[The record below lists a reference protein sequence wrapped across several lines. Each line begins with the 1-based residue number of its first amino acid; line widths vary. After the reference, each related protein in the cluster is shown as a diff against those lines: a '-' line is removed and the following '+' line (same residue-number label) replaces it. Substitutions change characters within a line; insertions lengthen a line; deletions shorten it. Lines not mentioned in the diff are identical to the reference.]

1 MQMITTF
8 EKDEF
13 KLKELFEG
21 ISYTTSRRYG
31 KYVNVPVDNIVSSII
46 DDKNEVSMIVTNGKV
61 VIGYGHLNLFNKYS
75 RRFQATLGLV
85 VHDNFQG
92 IGVGTFI
99 LENLIQHATKLKL
112 KKLWVHV
119 HEDNIPSLFIFKKF
133 HFNTEG
139 VFKDDEWFDNK
150 PTTVLSLARFIT

>member
-8 EKDEF
+8 KKDES

-21 ISYTTSRRYG
+21 ISYTTSRQYG
-31 KYVNVPVDNIVSSII
+31 KYVNISADDIVSSILN
-46 DDKNEVSMIVTNGKV
+46 DKNEVSMIVTNGKV
-61 VIGYGHLNLFNKYS
+61 VIGYAHLNLFNKYS

-92 IGVGTFI
+92 IGVGTFM

-119 HEDNIPSLFIFKKF
+119 HEDNIPSLSIFKKF
-133 HFNTEG
+133 HFDTEG